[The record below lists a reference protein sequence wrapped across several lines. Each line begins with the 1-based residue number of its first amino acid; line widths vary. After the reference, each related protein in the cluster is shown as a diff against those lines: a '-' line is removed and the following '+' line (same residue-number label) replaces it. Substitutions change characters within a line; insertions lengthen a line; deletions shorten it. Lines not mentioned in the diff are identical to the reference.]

1 MGSLML
7 LLVAIVFLEEI
18 PTQEGLLL
26 REKVA
31 IDYVEGNLE
40 KKNQELNNIKDRIR
54 ELSGQ

>member
-26 REKVA
+26 REKLA

>member
-26 REKVA
+26 REKLA

-40 KKNQELNNIKDRIR
+40 KKNRELNDIKEKIR
-54 ELSGQ
+54 GLSSQ

>member
-26 REKVA
+26 REKLA

-40 KKNQELNNIKDRIR
+40 KKNQELNNIKDRIK

>member
-26 REKVA
+26 REKLA

-40 KKNQELNNIKDRIR
+40 KKNQELNDIKEKIR
-54 ELSGQ
+54 GLSSQ